1 MSKFLKIPNGDY
13 KIQVQQG
20 GTITFDTNP
29 FENGLDDNQGKVI
42 ITGDLEVQGNQ
53 TFVQSENLVIRDNI
67 IVVNDGETGPGITL
81 DIAGMRVDR
90 GNYLDAFLVF
100 DENLTDPVDRV
111 DNTLKPG
118 LFRFELEGNITK
130 GIYINS
136 ISTGNEDLLILTGNG
151 RTITVA
157 GTTNYEVN
165 VTDDDDIPNK
175 KYVDD
180 AINTAFATVLL
191 PQIGEGVITPS
202 RIVVRDVEE
211 SAVAESQ
218 INFNID
224 DVNIGNF
231 YSNRFELGDIRIT
244 GTIIETLVSDSDL
257 VLSSPGTGDVVVD
270 DTLRINSVPGVDD
283 GTLQP
288 IAPTDGVKIY
298 TSSESTGNTG
308 IYFVNQNQTRDEVI
322 SRNRALVFSMIF

>member
-20 GTITFDTNP
+20 GEITLDT
-29 FENGLDDNQGKVI
+29 GLEQGTVI
-42 ITGDLEVQGNQ
+42 ITGDLEVRGN
-53 TFVQSENLVIRDNI
+53 TTTVQSEDLVVRDNI

-81 DIAGMRVDR
+81 DIAGIRVDR
-90 GNYLDAFLVF
+90 GSYLDAFLVF
-100 DENLTDPVDRV
+100 DESLTDPVDRV
-111 DNTLKPG
+111 DTTLKPG
-118 LFRFELEGNITK
+118 LFKFELEGNITK

-175 KYVDD
+175 KYVDN
-180 AINTAFATVLL
+180 AIDTAFATVLL
-191 PQIGEGVITPS
+191 SQIGEGVITPS
-202 RIVVRDVEE
+202 SVVVRDIEE

-218 INFNID
+218 INFVID
-224 DVNIGNF
+224 DVSISNF
-231 YSNRFELGDIRIT
+231 YSDRFELGDIRII
-244 GTIIETLVSDSDL
+244 GTTIETLTSNEDL
-257 VLSSPGTGDVVVD
+257 KLVAPGTGEVVID
-270 DTLRINSVPGVDD
+270 DTLRINSVPSVDD
-283 GTLQP
+283 PTLTP